1 MNSDID
7 DFLDQVDKWKSTVQE
22 QLKQLSPKQ
31 RAAFWARMG
40 KRARDMGLRV
50 VEPELTAKR
59 AAKRVRRT
67 G

>member
-1 MNSDID
+1 MTSDID
-7 DFLDQVDKWKSTVQE
+7 DFLDQVDQWKTRVYE
-22 QLKQLSPKQ
+22 QLKQLTPKQ

-40 KRARDMGLRV
+40 ERARDMGLRV
-50 VEPELTAKR
+50 LEPEKPAKP